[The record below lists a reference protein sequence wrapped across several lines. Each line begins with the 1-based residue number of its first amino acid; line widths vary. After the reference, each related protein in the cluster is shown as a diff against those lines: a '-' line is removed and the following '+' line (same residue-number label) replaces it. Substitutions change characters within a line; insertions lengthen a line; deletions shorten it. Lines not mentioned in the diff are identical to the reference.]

1 MTDYR
6 YIYSSKLKRRSRVK
20 SIALGGAFVVLLGLV
35 GTYEQTPEPV
45 VQAVASSNT
54 EDQIAKILPPPL
66 AKAIVERA
74 EYPRTMAAIAHT
86 ESRGN
91 HTAVGDH
98 GKSRGAFQ
106 VQPRFWGDVPD
117 SIEEQVDQANR
128 IFMLLVKQY
137 GYREAVRRYNGSG
150 SASIKY
156 QQTVLA
162 KVGGLQ

>member
-1 MTDYR
+1 MIDYR

-45 VQAVASSNT
+45 VQAVSMSRT
-54 EDQIAKILPPPL
+54 EQQIAQILPSHV
-66 AKAIVERA
+66 AKAIVDRSD
-74 EYPRTMAAIAHT
+74 YPRTMAAIAHT
-86 ESRGN
+86 ESGGN
-91 HTAVGDH
+91 HKAIGDH

-150 SASIKY
+150 AASIKY

-162 KVGGLQ
+162 KVGSLQ